1 MNKAISIQISD
12 VMGKAW
18 TFENLK
24 SLKDFLAH
32 EVDFWSK
39 HKEGVDNPHEY
50 FAQRGFLQNA
60 IRTID
65 SWKTQITDWD
75 DNRLNTEVQ
84 NLHRNYLYNL
94 HAYWLWSGHDFV
106 HAWIEA
112 CKVSPEAGAAFLEYT
127 KDKTVSYGKL
137 SGATGKK
144 CFSGYMLA
152 YEFEMQGESIIS
164 KRRNSEKASFSQLR
178 DRLDKST
185 NELIR
190 EADEFKSDFEQWHT
204 ETKVTQQSEF
214 DALQQQRHDTFELDL
229 ANWTNKISELE
240 TTYEE
245 ALRLKKPAQYWK
257 NKAKEYKAHG
267 DKWAKYLFGLLGI
280 GFIVFA
286 ILFSFWLFGKDIA
299 LDLKSLQ
306 GAIIFATVLTIYAI
320 AIQALTKMV
329 FSSYHLQRDAE
340 EREQLAYVYLAL
352 TNEQGHIDEDS
363 RKIVLQALFSRAD
376 TGLLKDSSPTMPGG
390 MAELMKNLGGNK

>member
-1 MNKAISIQISD
+1 MNRAISVSISD
-12 VMGKAW
+12 VMGKTW
-18 TFENLK
+18 SFDNLRA
-24 SLKDFLAH
+24 LRAFLAD
-32 EVDFWSK
+32 EVGFWSK
-39 HKEGVDNPHEY
+39 RKEGISNPHEY
-50 FAQRGFLQNA
+50 FAQRGLLQETVRA
-60 IRTID
+60 ID
-65 SWKTQITDWD
+65 NWKTQISDWD
-75 DNRLNTEVQ
+75 DGRLSVEVN
-84 NLHRNYLYNL
+84 NLRNSQLNNFRS
-94 HAYWLWSGHDFV
+94 YWLWSGHDFV
-106 HAWIEA
+106 NAWIEA
-112 CKVSPEAGAAFLEYT
+112 CKISTETGTAFLEYIQN
-127 KDKTVSYGKL
+127 KTVRNISVNKNW
-137 SGATGKK
+137 
-144 CFSGYMLA
+144 FNGYMLA
-152 YEFEMQGESIIS
+152 YEFGMQGESAIS
-164 KRRNSEKASFSQLR
+164 KRRSSEKASFSQLR
-178 DRLDKST
+178 DRLDKSA
-185 NELIR
+185 NELIK
-190 EADEFKSDFEQWHT
+190 EVDEFKNDFEQWHT
-204 ETKVTQQSEF
+204 ETKEAQQSEF
-214 DALQQQRHDTFELDL
+214 DALQQQRNDTFELDL

-267 DKWAKYLFGLLGI
+267 DKWAKCLFSLLGV

-286 ILFSFWLFGKDIA
+286 ILFSCWLFGKDVA

-320 AIQALTKMV
+320 AIQSISKMV

-390 MAELMKNLGGNK
+390 MAELMKNLGGKN